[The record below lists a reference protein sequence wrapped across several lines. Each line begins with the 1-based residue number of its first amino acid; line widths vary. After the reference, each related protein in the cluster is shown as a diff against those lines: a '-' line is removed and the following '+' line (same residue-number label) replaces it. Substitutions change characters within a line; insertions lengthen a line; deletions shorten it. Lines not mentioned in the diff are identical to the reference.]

1 MTFTIELAPETEAAV
16 RAKASARGM
25 DVTEYIRTLTEQA
38 VEGTQ
43 PTSERSREEF
53 KRAWRAFCEP
63 MPELPILGPES
74 FTRESFYAD
83 HD

>member
-1 MTFTIELAPETEAAV
+1 MTITLELAPETEAAV

-25 DVTEYIRTLTEQA
+25 DVADYIRTLAEQA
-38 VEGTQ
+38 VEGTK
-43 PTSERSREEF
+43 PTPERSREEF
-53 KRAWRAFCEP
+53 KRAWRAFCEGP
-63 MPELPILGPES
+63 PELPVLGPEA